1 MASKNT
7 SNQTC
12 ENENDN
18 QWPRFLIMEAAD
30 EKVPLNL
37 NAFVL
42 KKAIDGMAN
51 AELDNVKPM
60 KSGSVFIEVETKQQ
74 CKNLLKTTKLLGY
87 LPVKVSP
94 HRTLNSSKFVIKC
107 EELDKMD
114 EEEIKK
120 ELQPQGIIA
129 VKRISIQYSL
139 YVLTIKGQTIPKR
152 INIGYLKKETRPYIP
167 NPQRCFQCQKFGHT
181 KNSCKGKA
189 VCAGCGEEGHNLD
202 DCKND
207 PKCVNCPLNL
217 NAFVLKKA
225 IDGMANAE
233 LDNVKPMKS
242 DSVFI
247 EVETKQ
253 QCKNLLKTTKL
264 LGYLPVKVSPHRTLN
279 SSKFVIKCE
288 ELDKM
293 DEEEIKKELQP
304 QGIIA
309 VKGISIRYSLY
320 VLTIRGQTIPKRI
333 NIGYLKKET
342 RPYIPNPQRCFQCQK
357 FGHTKNSC
365 KGKAVCAGCGE
376 EGHNLDDCKNDPKC
390 VNCQGDRVA
399 ISRDCPKWKIEKDI
413 VTLKYT
419 EKISFA
425 DARKRLQ
432 PSFDPSKDSYATV
445 TQTPPQSSRP
455 LPPWAKKI
463 RLPIDFRTEIEYL
476 KYILNY
482 CLTRLDTLDEI
493 TPENPVPRVA
503 PSSDETPP
511 PPQTTPEQQ
520 NETTIL
526 NTESTLQ
533 SAASNDVNDENEI
546 EMLTMSNKR
555 TLNEDSSE
563 EDTNNPLPAKKA
575 ATSSSASEQSGTRVP
590 KGRGGGDLPKIS
602 AFPANAPQSRGRGSS
617 QGDKSPARTPRFS
630 NNTGEGTAS
639 SAQSG
644 RNRGPIN
651 RNPPLKP
658 PGTIKTATKDKTKSK
673 GKNTNS

>member
-1 MASKNT
+1 MASNKT
-7 SNQTC
+7 SNQTS
-12 ENENDN
+12 ENQDDN

-30 EKVPLNL
+30 QNIPLNL

-60 KSGSVFIEVETKQQ
+60 KSGRVFIEVETKQQ

-94 HRTLNSSKFVIKC
+94 HRTLNSSKYVIKC

-129 VKRISIQYSL
+129 VKRNSIRYSL

-181 KNSCKGKA
+181 KNSFKGKA
-189 VCAGCGEEGHNLD
+189 ICAGCGEEGHNLD
-202 DCKND
+202 
-207 PKCVNCPLNL
+207 NCQN
-217 NAFVLKKA
+217 
-225 IDGMANAE
+225 E
-233 LDNVKPMKS
+233 
-242 DSVFI
+242 
-247 EVETKQ
+247 
-253 QCKNLLKTTKL
+253 
-264 LGYLPVKVSPHRTLN
+264 
-279 SSKFVIKCE
+279 
-288 ELDKM
+288 
-293 DEEEIKKELQP
+293 
-304 QGIIA
+304 
-309 VKGISIRYSLY
+309 
-320 VLTIRGQTIPKRI
+320 
-333 NIGYLKKET
+333 
-342 RPYIPNPQRCFQCQK
+342 
-357 FGHTKNSC
+357 
-365 KGKAVCAGCGE
+365 
-376 EGHNLDDCKNDPKC
+376 PKC
-390 VNCQGDRVA
+390 VNCQGDHVA

-445 TQTPPQSSRP
+445 TQTPPQSSRT
-455 LPPWAKKI
+455 LPPWAKQI

-493 TPENPVPRVA
+493 TPENSVPRDA
-503 PSSDETPP
+503 PCSDETPP
-511 PPQTTPEQQ
+511 PSQTTPEQN
-520 NETTIL
+520 NETTIP
-526 NTESTLQ
+526 NTESALQ
-533 SAASNDVNDENEI
+533 SAASNDDENEI

-555 TLNEDSSE
+555 TFNEDSSE

-575 ATSSSASEQSGTRVP
+575 ATSSPASEQSGTRVP
-590 KGRGGGDLPKIS
+590 KGRGGGDLAKIS
-602 AFPANAPQSRGRGSS
+602 AFPANTHKSEGRGSS
-617 QGDKSPARTPRFS
+617 QGDKSPARAPSFS
-630 NNTGEGTAS
+630 NTGEGSVS
-639 SAQSG
+639 SAQG
-644 RNRGPIN
+644 GKNRSTIN
-651 RNPPLKP
+651 RHPPLKP
-658 PGTIKTATKDKTKSK
+658 PGTIDTATKHKTTSK
-673 GKNTNS
+673 EKNTPS